1 MAPPLALPLALTA
14 ASAIGSVFAKP
25 KKNKIPWEV
34 ADAWDKLREFGMS
47 GKIGNYTAGQD
58 YGGPLGNYDK
68 SQIETTGQNK
78 LLELLTSARPE
89 MFDAATNELKSLL
102 SPNSSYDPY
111 NERGLYKGFAEN
123 VDRATLESTDALKRS
138 AAFGGSLYSR
148 DTMKRL
154 GNLQEQGMKQ
164 KSDKL
169 AELYDTFAQRR
180 LSAVPMAA
188 SLGQAQEG
196 LDQGRIGAA
205 FQYGGL
211 DRTLADSSAKASYAD
226 FLRKQSEKQGQ
237 IGALQAVGGGYP
249 GQTYSPSPYE
259 SVLTM
264 LSTLGGYG
272 LMNSFNGS
280 GGGGNASSGYLP
292 PSLSL
297 LQPNW
302 MQNFGGGNGFP
313 Y

>member
-1 MAPPLALPLALTA
+1 MDPIVIPLALTA
-14 ASAIGSVFAKP
+14 ASAIGSALAKP
-25 KKNKIPWEV
+25 KKNKVPWEV
-34 ADAWDKLREFGMS
+34 SDAWDKLREFGMT
-47 GKIGNYTAGQD
+47 GKLGNYTAGQEYD
-58 YGGPLGNYDK
+58 GALGNYDK
-68 SQIETTGQNK
+68 SNIETAGQSK
-78 LLELLTSARPE
+78 LMELLNSANPE
-89 MFDAATNELKSLL
+89 MFDAASGELKNLL
-102 SPNSSYDPY
+102 SANSSYDPY
-111 NERGLYKGFAEN
+111 NERGLYKGFSEN

-169 AELYDTFAQRR
+169 AELYDAFAQRR

-196 LDQGRIGAA
+196 ISQGRIGAA

-211 DRTLADSSAKASYAD
+211 DRTLADSQAKASYAD

-237 IGALQAVGGGYP
+237 VGALQSVGGGYP
-249 GQTYSPSPYE
+249 GQTYSASPYE

-272 LMNSFNGS
+272 LMNSFGSS
-280 GGGGNASSGYLP
+280 GGSASGSSGYLP
-292 PSLSL
+292 PKLSL
-297 LQPNW
+297 LPPGW
-302 MQNFGGGNGFP
+302 MENFGGGNGFAN
-313 Y
+313 